1 MITTVSSSLALLLSL
16 PVALP
21 PVHVAAAVPMATL
34 AGPSDCSPALLE
46 ADRGKVAEITK
57 ALRDAETKAT
67 EDPEAGDA
75 VLVAALD
82 AAAQDGALVAR
93 DTAAQDARLY
103 ALLALARARLTTGK
117 QELAT
122 EAIDLAIATAGGRS
136 LPVKLFGPAVMAL
149 HERRLAIAKERASTA
164 LTVTCSHCLVVVE
177 AAPLACASAGKDAEV
192 RLAPG
197 SWRVVLVDADK
208 PSVTRAATLTLTDID
223 RARFE
228 LAPQAVPPPNDAG
241 SGKGKTPRE
250 KKPKPARDPNRK
262 LPRWAGILG
271 VSLGVAAMIAGGVLV
286 GIDGQ
291 CVGGG
296 DPEKDLCP
304 NVNNTSAAGIGVLAG
319 GAAMAVGFAVPLAI
333 GEKRSK
339 QVRPSAALRVG
350 AGSLSL
356 RF

>member
-1 MITTVSSSLALLLSL
+1 MIATISPSLALLVSL
-16 PVALP
+16 QVAVPNLHAQASAP
-21 PVHVAAAVPMATL
+21 RAAALVE
-34 AGPSDCSPALLE
+34 PSGCTPALLE
-46 ADRGKVAEITK
+46 ADRSTVAAITK

-67 EDPEAGDA
+67 EDPEAGDE

-82 AAAQDGALVAR
+82 AAADAGALVAR

-117 QELAT
+117 QERAT
-122 EAIDLAIATAGGRS
+122 EAMDLAIATSGGRA

-164 LTVTCSHCLVVVE
+164 LTVTCAHCLVVVE
-177 AAPLACASAGKDAEV
+177 AAPLACASAGKSAEL

-208 PSVTRAATLTLTDID
+208 PSITRAATLTLGDID

-228 LAPQAVPPPNDAG
+228 LAPQATAPNAG
-241 SGKGKTPRE
+241 AGKGTKS
-250 KKPKPARDPNRK
+250 KPPRDPNRK
-262 LPRWAGILG
+262 LPRWAGIVG
-271 VSLGVAAMIAGGVLV
+271 VSLGVVAMIAGGVLL

-296 DPEKDLCP
+296 DPAKELCP
-304 NVNNTSAAGIGVLAG
+304 KVNQTKGMGAGVLAG
-319 GAAMAVGFAVPLAI
+319 GAALAVGFAIPLAI

-339 QVRPSAALRVG
+339 QVRPSTAALHLG
-350 AGSLSL
+350 AGSVSL

>member
-1 MITTVSSSLALLLSL
+1 MIATISPSLALLVSL
-16 PVALP
+16 HSAAPNLHAQASAP
-21 PVHVAAAVPMATL
+21 RAAALVE
-34 AGPSDCSPALLE
+34 PSGCTPALLE
-46 ADRGKVAEITK
+46 ADRSTVAAITK

-82 AAAQDGALVAR
+82 AAADAGALVAR

-117 QELAT
+117 QERAT
-122 EAIDLAIATAGGRS
+122 EAMDLAIATSGGRA

-164 LTVTCSHCLVVVE
+164 LTVTCAHCLVVVE
-177 AAPLACASAGKDAEV
+177 AAPLACASAGKNAEI

-208 PSVTRAATLTLTDID
+208 PSITRAATLTLGDID

-228 LAPQAVPPPNDAG
+228 LAPQATTPAAG
-241 SGKGKTPRE
+241 AGKGNKS
-250 KKPKPARDPNRK
+250 KPSKPPRDPNRK
-262 LPRWAGILG
+262 LPRWAGIVG
-271 VSLGVAAMIAGGVLV
+271 VSLGVVAMVAGGVLL

-296 DPEKDLCP
+296 DPAKELCP
-304 NVNNTSAAGIGVLAG
+304 KVNQTMGMGAGVFAG
-319 GAAMAVGFAVPLAI
+319 GAALAVGFAIPLAI

-339 QVRPSAALRVG
+339 QVRPSTAALHLG